1 MAYALKNISPLDLKK
16 SISIGVKI
24 PFSSNSVF
32 TPVFTTKEQLRYN
45 LINFLLTDRRERIF
59 SPNFGAGIRKKLF
72 EQISRDTTEEIKM
85 SLVTQIENY
94 FPNVKV
100 SELLVEGLP
109 STNSI
114 RITFTYFI
122 TNTNEEDDVAI
133 DIQNY

>member
-45 LINFLLTDRRERIF
+45 LINFLLTDKRERIF

-100 SELLVEGLP
+100 SELLVEGLS

-122 TNTNEEDDVAI
+122 TNTNEEDDVVI